1 MNRTFAAIIGAN
13 NVAQLEEVFK
23 FLAKNG
29 TELIIEAA
37 DMDKYRNAM
46 VDKGASKIYL
56 MARKCGMDCQRLTW
70 NPNYKGIDD
79 WQLALHRKMTE
90 TKENQNMNLAEH
102 PPMGTCRHQRFRI
115 YQLDFEDGKTRAFAF
130 AGIEALRKAGYQQ
143 PPAADYC
150 LAYDG
155 EIICP
160 SDQCDSD
167 VLERIFERYN
177 DGLPGDYHG
186 RSVAPSDVVELYDSD
201 RRSYFYCDTAG
212 FAPVKFSPML
222 VKRKR
227 SDDAAR
233 GV

>member
-1 MNRTFAAIIGAN
+1 
-13 NVAQLEEVFK
+13 
-23 FLAKNG
+23 
-29 TELIIEAA
+29 
-37 DMDKYRNAM
+37 
-46 VDKGASKIYL
+46 
-56 MARKCGMDCQRLTW
+56 
-70 NPNYKGIDD
+70 
-79 WQLALHRKMTE
+79 
-90 TKENQNMNLAEH
+90 
-102 PPMGTCRHQRFRI
+102 
-115 YQLDFEDGKTRAFAF
+115 
-130 AGIEALRKAGYQQ
+130 
-143 PPAADYC
+143 